1 LNTPTDDGG
10 RQVTRDREGE
20 RATRVLVVE
29 DDTGIR
35 DLLVRALRFEGYEV
49 DAAACGEEGLTQFR
63 AHDPQAVILDVLL
76 PGIDGFSVCREMR
89 AARGDVVILLLTAKD
104 AVSDRVVGLDQGA
117 DDYVV
122 KPFAVEELLAR
133 LRAHLRRRL
142 AESGEEDVLRFEDVV
157 LDPRSYRAERGGR
170 ALALSRT
177 EFRLLAHFLA
187 HPHRVF
193 SKDALLNAVWGYDYA
208 GDPGV
213 VEVYVSYLR
222 DKLEDRDRRL
232 IQTVRGVGYRLGDP

>member
-1 LNTPTDDGG
+1 MAM
-10 RQVTRDREGE
+10 RERDTEAGV
-20 RATRVLVVE
+20 RVLVVE
-29 DDTGIR
+29 DDQGIR
-35 DLLVRALRFEGYEV
+35 EVLERALVFEGYQV
-49 DAAACGEEGLTQFR
+49 DVAGSGEDGLALFR
-63 AHDPQAVILDVLL
+63 SREPQAVILDVLL
-76 PGIDGFSVCREMR
+76 PGMDGFSVCREMR
-89 AARGDVVILLLTAKD
+89 KSREDVVILLLTAKD

-133 LRAHLRRRL
+133 MRAHLRRRQ
-142 AESGEEDVLRFEDVV
+142 ADSGEEDVLNFEDVV

-170 ALALSRT
+170 PLSLSRT
-177 EFRLLAHFLA
+177 EFRLLSHFLA
-187 HPHRVF
+187 HPRRVF
-193 SKDALLNAVWGYDYA
+193 SKDALLNSVWGYDYA

-222 DKLEDRDRRL
+222 DKLDDRDRRL

>member
-1 LNTPTDDGG
+1 M
-10 RQVTRDREGE
+10 RERDAEHSV
-20 RATRVLVVE
+20 RVLVVE
-29 DDTGIR
+29 DDPGIR
-35 DLLVRALRFEGYEV
+35 EVLERALVFGGYQV
-49 DAAACGEEGLTQFR
+49 DAAASGEEGLASFRTQK
-63 AHDPQAVILDVLL
+63 PQAVILDVLL
-76 PGIDGFSVCREMR
+76 PGMDGFSVCREMR
-89 AARGDVVILLLTAKD
+89 KSREDVVILLLTAKD

-133 LRAHLRRRL
+133 MRAHLRRRQ
-142 AESGEEDVLRFEDVV
+142 ADSGEDEVLTFEDVI
-157 LDPRSYRAERGGR
+157 LDPRSYRADRGGR
-170 ALALSRT
+170 PLSLSRT

-187 HPHRVF
+187 HPRRVF
-193 SKDALLNAVWGYDYA
+193 SKDALLNSVWGYDYA

-222 DKLEDRDRRL
+222 DKLDDRDRRL